1 MESWEDELERNL
13 CFDLGFEEDIE
24 YEFENELFM
33 QMVDVVSSELLGE
46 CSSNPPV
53 RGSVPGRKNV
63 FRDRETYHNLLVRD
77 YFADN
82 PTYEPSMFRR
92 RFRMRRE
99 LFLRIVDA
107 VANHDPWFLQKPDA
121 CGRNDATM

>member
-13 CFDLGFEEDIE
+13 CFDLGFEEDME
-24 YEFENELFM
+24 DEFENELFM
-33 QMVDVVSSELLGE
+33 QMVDVVSFELLGE
-46 CSSNPPV
+46 CSSTSPV

-63 FRDRETYHNLLVRD
+63 FRDRETYHNLLVTD

-82 PTYEPSMFRR
+82 PTYGPSMFRR
-92 RFRMRRE
+92 RFGMRRE

-107 VANHDPWFLQKPDA
+107 VARYDPWFLQK
-121 CGRNDATM
+121 